1 MEDLYPIAVSFHFFV
16 QCCTQL
22 RFLHQTVSKE
32 KWEKKKPTAL
42 SPLCKNTLPKSIRY
56 IIDLTHSRTHA
67 RIIIIIIM
75 SKSCAGMLEEML
87 KCAEQSK
94 CYLSRSRS
102 RRENSNSEEGG
113 GNDDDAL
120 EFCVNALM
128 RTTTTTNDDD
138 DDDENNNNNNNNNK
152 NNKNKNQ
159 ITELGLDECV
169 VKKQVYLKCKRGQM
183 DMRTRLRGNKGY

>member
-1 MEDLYPIAVSFHFFV
+1 
-16 QCCTQL
+16 
-22 RFLHQTVSKE
+22 
-32 KWEKKKPTAL
+32 
-42 SPLCKNTLPKSIRY
+42 
-56 IIDLTHSRTHA
+56 
-67 RIIIIIIM
+67 
-75 SKSCAGMLEEML
+75 MLEEML

-102 RRENSNSEEGG
+102 RREKKSNSLEEEG

-128 RTTTTTNDDD
+128 RTTTDDD
-138 DDDENNNNNNNNNK
+138 DDVDDEKKK
-152 NNKNKNQ
+152 NNKNQ

-183 DMRTRLRGNKGY
+183 DMRTRMRGNKGY

>member
-1 MEDLYPIAVSFHFFV
+1 
-16 QCCTQL
+16 
-22 RFLHQTVSKE
+22 
-32 KWEKKKPTAL
+32 
-42 SPLCKNTLPKSIRY
+42 
-56 IIDLTHSRTHA
+56 
-67 RIIIIIIM
+67 
-75 SKSCAGMLEEML
+75 MLEEML

-94 CYLSRSRS
+94 CYLSRSRSRSRS

-128 RTTTTTNDDD
+128 RTTTIDDD
-138 DDDENNNNNNNNNK
+138 VDDEK
-152 NNKNKNQ
+152 KKKKKNQ

-183 DMRTRLRGNKGY
+183 DMRTRMRGNKGY

>member
-1 MEDLYPIAVSFHFFV
+1 
-16 QCCTQL
+16 
-22 RFLHQTVSKE
+22 
-32 KWEKKKPTAL
+32 
-42 SPLCKNTLPKSIRY
+42 
-56 IIDLTHSRTHA
+56 
-67 RIIIIIIM
+67 M

-102 RRENSNSEEGG
+102 RRRENSNSEEGG
-113 GNDDDAL
+113 GNDDDDDDDAL

-128 RTTTTTNDDD
+128 RTTTNDDD
-138 DDDENNNNNNNNNK
+138 DDDDEKKKKKK
-152 NNKNKNQ
+152 NNNKNQ

-183 DMRTRLRGNKGY
+183 DMRTRMRGNKGY

>member
-1 MEDLYPIAVSFHFFV
+1 
-16 QCCTQL
+16 
-22 RFLHQTVSKE
+22 
-32 KWEKKKPTAL
+32 
-42 SPLCKNTLPKSIRY
+42 
-56 IIDLTHSRTHA
+56 
-67 RIIIIIIM
+67 
-75 SKSCAGMLEEML
+75 ML

-113 GNDDDAL
+113 GNDDDDAL

-128 RTTTTTNDDD
+128 RTTTDDDD
-138 DDDENNNNNNNNNK
+138 DDDEKKKKNNNT
-152 NNKNKNQ
+152 NQ

-183 DMRTRLRGNKGY
+183 DMRTRMRGNKGY

>member
-1 MEDLYPIAVSFHFFV
+1 
-16 QCCTQL
+16 
-22 RFLHQTVSKE
+22 
-32 KWEKKKPTAL
+32 
-42 SPLCKNTLPKSIRY
+42 
-56 IIDLTHSRTHA
+56 
-67 RIIIIIIM
+67 M

-128 RTTTTTNDDD
+128 RTTTTTTNDDDDD
-138 DDDENNNNNNNNNK
+138 DDDENNNNNK
-152 NNKNKNQ
+152 KKKNKNQ

-183 DMRTRLRGNKGY
+183 DMRTRMRGNKGY

>member
-1 MEDLYPIAVSFHFFV
+1 MEKTENHPA
-16 QCCTQL
+16 
-22 RFLHQTVSKE
+22 
-32 KWEKKKPTAL
+32 A
-42 SPLCKNTLPKSIRY
+42 TLPKSIRY
-56 IIDLTHSRTHA
+56 IIDLTHA

-102 RRENSNSEEGG
+102 RRENSNSLEEEG

-128 RTTTTTNDDD
+128 RTTTTNDDD
-138 DDDENNNNNNNNNK
+138 DDDEKKKKKKK
-152 NNKNKNQ
+152 NNNKNQ

-183 DMRTRLRGNKGY
+183 DMRTRMRGNKGY

>member
-1 MEDLYPIAVSFHFFV
+1 MG
-16 QCCTQL
+16 
-22 RFLHQTVSKE
+22 KE
-32 KWEKKKPTAL
+32 KTNRTL
-42 SPLCKNTLPKSIRY
+42 STLCKNTLPKSIRY
-56 IIDLTHSRTHA
+56 IIDLTHS

-102 RRENSNSEEGG
+102 RSRRENSNSEEGG
-113 GNDDDAL
+113 GNDDDDDAL

-128 RTTTTTNDDD
+128 RTTTTNDDD
-138 DDDENNNNNNNNNK
+138 DDDDDEKKKKKK
-152 NNKNKNQ
+152 NNNKNQ

-183 DMRTRLRGNKGY
+183 DMRTRMRGNKGY

>member
-1 MEDLYPIAVSFHFFV
+1 
-16 QCCTQL
+16 
-22 RFLHQTVSKE
+22 
-32 KWEKKKPTAL
+32 
-42 SPLCKNTLPKSIRY
+42 
-56 IIDLTHSRTHA
+56 
-67 RIIIIIIM
+67 
-75 SKSCAGMLEEML
+75 ML

-102 RRENSNSEEGG
+102 RSRSRRENSNSEEGGG

-128 RTTTTTNDDD
+128 RTTTTTTNDDD
-138 DDDENNNNNNNNNK
+138 DDDDDDEKKKKKKRDN
-152 NNKNKNQ
+152 NKNQ

-183 DMRTRLRGNKGY
+183 DMRTRMRGNKGY

>member
-1 MEDLYPIAVSFHFFV
+1 
-16 QCCTQL
+16 
-22 RFLHQTVSKE
+22 
-32 KWEKKKPTAL
+32 
-42 SPLCKNTLPKSIRY
+42 
-56 IIDLTHSRTHA
+56 
-67 RIIIIIIM
+67 M

-102 RRENSNSEEGG
+102 RRRENSNSEEGG

-138 DDDENNNNNNNNNK
+138 DEKKKKKNNN
-152 NNKNKNQ
+152 NKNQ

-169 VKKQVYLKCKRGQM
+169 VKKQVYLKCKRGQL
-183 DMRTRLRGNKGY
+183 DMRTRMRGNKGY

>member
-1 MEDLYPIAVSFHFFV
+1 MEKTENHPA
-16 QCCTQL
+16 
-22 RFLHQTVSKE
+22 
-32 KWEKKKPTAL
+32 A
-42 SPLCKNTLPKSIRY
+42 TLPKSIRY
-56 IIDLTHSRTHA
+56 IIDLTHA
-67 RIIIIIIM
+67 RIIIIIIIM

-102 RRENSNSEEGG
+102 RSRRENESNSEEGG
-113 GNDDDAL
+113 GNDDDDDDDAL

-128 RTTTTTNDDD
+128 RTTTTNDDD
-138 DDDENNNNNNNNNK
+138 DDDEKKKKKKK
-152 NNKNKNQ
+152 NNNKNQ

-183 DMRTRLRGNKGY
+183 DMRTRMRGNKGY

>member
-1 MEDLYPIAVSFHFFV
+1 
-16 QCCTQL
+16 
-22 RFLHQTVSKE
+22 
-32 KWEKKKPTAL
+32 
-42 SPLCKNTLPKSIRY
+42 
-56 IIDLTHSRTHA
+56 
-67 RIIIIIIM
+67 M

-138 DDDENNNNNNNNNK
+138 DDDENNNNNNK

-183 DMRTRLRGNKGY
+183 DMRTRMRGNKGY

>member
-1 MEDLYPIAVSFHFFV
+1 MKRKRGRTTRAHTTSK
-16 QCCTQL
+16 CTKIHKE
-22 RFLHQTVSKE
+22 FSDFTVI
-32 KWEKKKPTAL
+32 TH
-42 SPLCKNTLPKSIRY
+42 IY
-56 IIDLTHSRTHA
+56 IIDLTHSLTHS

-113 GNDDDAL
+113 GNDDDDAL

-128 RTTTTTNDDD
+128 RTTTDDDD
-138 DDDENNNNNNNNNK
+138 DDDEKKKKNNNT
-152 NNKNKNQ
+152 NQ

-183 DMRTRLRGNKGY
+183 DMRTRMRGNKGY

>member
-1 MEDLYPIAVSFHFFV
+1 
-16 QCCTQL
+16 
-22 RFLHQTVSKE
+22 
-32 KWEKKKPTAL
+32 
-42 SPLCKNTLPKSIRY
+42 
-56 IIDLTHSRTHA
+56 
-67 RIIIIIIM
+67 M

-138 DDDENNNNNNNNNK
+138 DDDENNNNNNNK
-152 NNKNKNQ
+152 KKNKNQ

-183 DMRTRLRGNKGY
+183 DMRTRMRGNKGY

>member
-1 MEDLYPIAVSFHFFV
+1 MEKTENHPA
-16 QCCTQL
+16 
-22 RFLHQTVSKE
+22 
-32 KWEKKKPTAL
+32 A
-42 SPLCKNTLPKSIRY
+42 TLPKSIRY
-56 IIDLTHSRTHA
+56 IIDLTHA
-67 RIIIIIIM
+67 RIIIIIIIM

-102 RRENSNSEEGG
+102 RRENSNSLEEEG

-128 RTTTTTNDDD
+128 RTTTTNDDD
-138 DDDENNNNNNNNNK
+138 DDDEKKKKKKK
-152 NNKNKNQ
+152 NNNKNQ

-183 DMRTRLRGNKGY
+183 DMRTRMRGNKGY

>member
-1 MEDLYPIAVSFHFFV
+1 
-16 QCCTQL
+16 
-22 RFLHQTVSKE
+22 
-32 KWEKKKPTAL
+32 
-42 SPLCKNTLPKSIRY
+42 
-56 IIDLTHSRTHA
+56 
-67 RIIIIIIM
+67 
-75 SKSCAGMLEEML
+75 MLEEML

-102 RRENSNSEEGG
+102 RRENSNSLEEEG

-128 RTTTTTNDDD
+128 RTTTTNDDD
-138 DDDENNNNNNNNNK
+138 DDDEKKKKKKKK
-152 NNKNKNQ
+152 NNNKNQ

-183 DMRTRLRGNKGY
+183 DMRTRMRGNKGY

>member
-1 MEDLYPIAVSFHFFV
+1 
-16 QCCTQL
+16 
-22 RFLHQTVSKE
+22 
-32 KWEKKKPTAL
+32 
-42 SPLCKNTLPKSIRY
+42 
-56 IIDLTHSRTHA
+56 
-67 RIIIIIIM
+67 M

-102 RRENSNSEEGG
+102 RRENSNSLEEEG

-128 RTTTTTNDDD
+128 RTTTTNDDD
-138 DDDENNNNNNNNNK
+138 DDDEKKKKKKK
-152 NNKNKNQ
+152 NNNKNQ

-183 DMRTRLRGNKGY
+183 DMRTRMRGNKGY

>member
-1 MEDLYPIAVSFHFFV
+1 MEKTENHPA
-16 QCCTQL
+16 
-22 RFLHQTVSKE
+22 
-32 KWEKKKPTAL
+32 A
-42 SPLCKNTLPKSIRY
+42 TLPKSIRY
-56 IIDLTHSRTHA
+56 IIDLTHA
-67 RIIIIIIM
+67 RIIIIIIIM

-102 RRENSNSEEGG
+102 RSRSRREKSNSLEEGG

-128 RTTTTTNDDD
+128 RTTTTNDDD
-138 DDDENNNNNNNNNK
+138 DDDEKKKKKKK
-152 NNKNKNQ
+152 NNNKNQ

-183 DMRTRLRGNKGY
+183 DMRTRMRGNKGY

>member
-1 MEDLYPIAVSFHFFV
+1 MG
-16 QCCTQL
+16 
-22 RFLHQTVSKE
+22 KE
-32 KWEKKKPTAL
+32 KTNRTL
-42 SPLCKNTLPKSIRY
+42 STLCKNTLPKSIRY
-56 IIDLTHSRTHA
+56 IIDLTHSRII
-67 RIIIIIIM
+67 IIIIIIM

-102 RRENSNSEEGG
+102 RSRRENSFNSEEGG
-113 GNDDDAL
+113 GNDDDDDDDAL

-128 RTTTTTNDDD
+128 RTTTTDDDD
-138 DDDENNNNNNNNNK
+138 DDDEKKK
-152 NNKNKNQ
+152 NNKNQ

-183 DMRTRLRGNKGY
+183 DMRTRMRGNKGY

>member
-1 MEDLYPIAVSFHFFV
+1 MRKDETNRTLS
-16 QCCTQL
+16 
-22 RFLHQTVSKE
+22 TVKY
-32 KWEKKKPTAL
+32 
-42 SPLCKNTLPKSIRY
+42 TLPKSIRY
-56 IIDLTHSRTHA
+56 IIDLTHA

-138 DDDENNNNNNNNNK
+138 DEK
-152 NNKNKNQ
+152 KKKKNQ

-183 DMRTRLRGNKGY
+183 DMRTRMRGNKGY

>member
-1 MEDLYPIAVSFHFFV
+1 MKRKSRTTERTPQVS
-16 QCCTQL
+16 
-22 RFLHQTVSKE
+22 
-32 KWEKKKPTAL
+32 A
-42 SPLCKNTLPKSIRY
+42 PKSTKKTDFTVITHIY
-56 IIDLTHSRTHA
+56 IIDLTHSLTHS

-113 GNDDDAL
+113 GTDDDDAL

-128 RTTTTTNDDD
+128 RTTTDDDD
-138 DDDENNNNNNNNNK
+138 DDDEKKKKNNNT
-152 NNKNKNQ
+152 NQ

-183 DMRTRLRGNKGY
+183 DMRTRMRGNKGY

>member
-1 MEDLYPIAVSFHFFV
+1 
-16 QCCTQL
+16 
-22 RFLHQTVSKE
+22 
-32 KWEKKKPTAL
+32 
-42 SPLCKNTLPKSIRY
+42 
-56 IIDLTHSRTHA
+56 
-67 RIIIIIIM
+67 M

-152 NNKNKNQ
+152 KKNKNQ